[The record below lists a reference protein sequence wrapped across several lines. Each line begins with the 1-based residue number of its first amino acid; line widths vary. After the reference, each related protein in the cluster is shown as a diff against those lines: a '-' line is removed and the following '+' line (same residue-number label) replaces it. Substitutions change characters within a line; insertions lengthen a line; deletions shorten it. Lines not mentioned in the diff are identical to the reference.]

1 MVAAGVRLP
10 RRARHSLHTLRSH
23 TMIATEDRLAAA
35 LESAVEDLRKAVA
48 YLERAIK
55 AEERRVS

>member
-1 MVAAGVRLP
+1 
-10 RRARHSLHTLRSH
+10 
-23 TMIATEDRLAAA
+23 MIATEDRLAAA